1 VRSTIASS
9 IASLA
14 VLIVAF
20 GASAAPINIGFE
32 SDTAPC
38 GAPIPCNVPNDFESM
53 DSSLVR
59 FSDTGG
65 VSDLGVFEFDGSIV
79 LGVGGDDDDG
89 LLINFDV
96 VASALSLDFG
106 NTSSALLGETAVLT
120 VFLGGDEVDSI
131 SQALDVTTDAMSQS
145 ISYQGL
151 LFDSAIFR
159 YDVAAGLT
167 EIVDNIMITQ
177 ASPAVPEPSAGLVF
191 GIGAL
196 LVGAACR
203 RRSLAEVL
211 RGGTYD
217 RGRILSGL
225 R

>member
-1 VRSTIASS
+1 
-9 IASLA
+9 
-14 VLIVAF
+14 
-20 GASAAPINIGFE
+20 
-32 SDTAPC
+32 
-38 GAPIPCNVPNDFESM
+38 M

-131 SQALDVTTDAMSQS
+131 SQALDVTTDAMSQT
-145 ISYQGL
+145 ISYQGV

-167 EIVDNIMITQ
+167 EIVDNIEITQ
-177 ASPAVPEPSAGLVF
+177 ATPAIPEPAAGLVF

-196 LVGAACR
+196 LVGAACG
-203 RRSLAEVL
+203 RRSPAAVL
-211 RGGTYD
+211 KGGRYD

-225 R
+225 H